1 MDFIIISLALIY
13 LIIATISDI
22 KTQEIPDSLNFSF
35 VFIGLFVNALRTFT
49 SNDNSYLLYSLL
61 TFGAFFIV
69 GRLMYYSKQWGGGD
83 AKLLAGMGALVP
95 LYPMFTNG
103 LSWAKTTNYFGL
115 DFFINLILV
124 GAIYTIIY
132 AIYLS
137 IKNRKKFI
145 ENFKEIYLTK
155 KTKKFEKIIWVL
167 VILINAVGIFILKTN
182 AERTLLLSISL
193 LLLLFNY
200 LLVFTKAVEKTTM
213 YKTIS
218 TQKLREGDCITSRLK
233 SDDKIVYTPSV
244 HGVKKSQIELIQK
257 HFKEVHIKEGIS
269 FAPTFLIAFLVTIL
283 KGNSFLFIL
292 TPF

>member
-35 VFIGLFVNALRTFT
+35 VFIGIFVNTLRTIL
-49 SNDNSYLLYSLL
+49 SGDNSYLLYSLL

-95 LYPMFTNG
+95 LYPALTKG
-103 LSWAKTTNYFGL
+103 LTGVKITNYFGL
-115 DFFINLILV
+115 DFFINLIVV

-137 IKNRKKFI
+137 IKNRKKFV
-145 ENFKEIYLTK
+145 ENFKGIYLTK
-155 KTKKFEKIIWVL
+155 KTRKFEKVIWTL
-167 VILINAVGIFILKTN
+167 VILINITGFFMLKTN
-182 AERTLLLSISL
+182 TERTLLLSISL
-193 LLLLFNY
+193 LLLAFNY

-218 TQKLREGDCITSRLK
+218 TKKLREGDCITSRLK
-233 SDDKIVYTPSV
+233 SSDKIIYTPSV
-244 HGVKKSQIELIQK
+244 HGVKKSQIEIIQE

-283 KGNSFLFIL
+283 KGNLFLLIL
-292 TPF
+292 KPF

>member
-35 VFIGLFVNALRTFT
+35 VFIGIFVNALRTFT
-49 SNDNSYLLYSLL
+49 SNDNSYLLFSLL

-83 AKLLAGMGALVP
+83 AKLLAGLGALIP
-95 LYPMFTNG
+95 IYPMLTKG
-103 LSWAKTTNYFGL
+103 LIWAKTTNYFGL
-115 DFFINLILV
+115 DFFINLIIV
-124 GAIYTIIY
+124 GAVYTIIY

-137 IKNRKKFI
+137 IINRKKFA
-145 ENFKEIYLTK
+145 ENFKELYSSK
-155 KTKKFEKIIWVL
+155 KTKKFEKIIWIL
-167 VILINAVGIFILKTN
+167 VVLINIAGFFVLKTN
-182 AERTLLLSISL
+182 SERTLVLSISL

-200 LLVFTKAVEKTTM
+200 LLVFTKAIEKTTM

-218 TQKLREGDCITSRLK
+218 TQKLREGDCITSKLK
-233 SDDKIVYTPSV
+233 SEDKLIYSPSV

-257 HFKEVHIKEGIS
+257 HFKEVPIKEGIS

-283 KGNSFLFIL
+283 KGNLFLSII